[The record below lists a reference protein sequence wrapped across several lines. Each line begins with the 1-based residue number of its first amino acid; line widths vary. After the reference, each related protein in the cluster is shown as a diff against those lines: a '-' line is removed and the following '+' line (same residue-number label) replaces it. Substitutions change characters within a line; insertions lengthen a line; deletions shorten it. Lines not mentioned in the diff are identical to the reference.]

1 VANAGNARMVADFA
15 GVVGLS
21 SNDADSRNRSRLIR
35 GISTLLPILCIVL
48 FLLFPKPTLL
58 ITIAGMTQSL
68 MLPMLAFAAVYFRF
82 YETDV
87 RLRPGWKWDVALFVS
102 TLALFVASSWGIY
115 STFWDFVGQIRKSL
129 LT

>member
-1 VANAGNARMVADFA
+1 MTRTVATAPSDARNFDISSDPLYRIVSGISQADNADHNCGNDAVHDAADA
-15 GVVGLS
+15 GVWAL
-21 SNDADSRNRSRLIR
+21 
-35 GISTLLPILCIVL
+35 
-48 FLLFPKPTLL
+48 
-58 ITIAGMTQSL
+58 
-68 MLPMLAFAAVYFRF
+68 YFRF

-102 TLALFVASSWGIY
+102 SLALFVASSWGIY